1 MKGISRIDSNHT
13 HGWFVR
19 VFLNAQTHSK
29 MFSDGV
35 HGGQDKALKAAI
47 KYKDEYERKHP
58 PSYAATRMRLQP
70 MKNNTSGVV
79 GVSETFSRS
88 RNGNILPCF
97 NVSWRPRPN
106 VSRSKSFFLSKY
118 GSREAAFE
126 AAIKFRREREAE
138 IIAGI
143 ES

>member
-1 MKGISRIDSNHT
+1 
-13 HGWFVR
+13 
-19 VFLNAQTHSK
+19 

-35 HGGQDKALKAAI
+35 HGSQDKALKAAI
-47 KYKDEYERKHP
+47 KYKEEYENNHP
-58 PSYAATRMRLQP
+58 PSYPATRMRLRP

-97 NVSWRPRPN
+97 NVSWRPRRN
-106 VSRSKSFFLSKY
+106 FSRSKSFFFSKY
-118 GSREAAFE
+118 GAREAAFE
-126 AAIKFRREREAE
+126 AATKFRKEREAE